1 MIGLIWLLAYA
12 GAIVLVISFLELL
25 NWLDNRKKTDEDR
38 RREALLEAF
47 LELTRRDRRK

>member
-1 MIGLIWLLAYA
+1 MAVLRLIIYL
-12 GAIVLVISFLELL
+12 GVVLVAIAFLEFLY
-25 NWLDNRKKTDEDR
+25 WLENRNKKDEDR